1 MCDRNEIDYGR
12 DEQVGEEETA
22 RQGKD
27 IMVMSSADE

>member
-1 MCDRNEIDYGR
+1 MCDRKEMNYGR

-27 IMVMSSADE
+27 IMGMSSADE